1 MARDV
6 HSYARPGEARVTH
19 VSLDLFADF
28 EAKQFRGSATLDL
41 DVAPGVSEVVLDVR
55 DLLIHSAA
63 DEHGQPCAFTIGEPD
78 PILGCPLS
86 VEIQTGLTRI
96 LIDYTTGPDA
106 AALLWLAPEQTAG
119 GKHPFVF
126 SQGHAILTRT
136 WIPTQDSPG
145 IRQTY
150 DARITVPED
159 LVAVM
164 SAEHLTPGGVPGEEG
179 RRFEFRM
186 KQPIP
191 PHLFAIAIGVL
202 SFRALGPRS
211 GVFAE
216 PCVVD
221 LARDE
226 FADLEQMM
234 AAGEAVGGPYRWD
247 RLDLLVLPPSFPF
260 GGMENPRLT
269 FVTPTLLAGDR
280 SLTTIVAHE
289 LAHAWAGNL
298 VTNAT
303 WSDFWLNE
311 GFTVYMELRIME
323 ALYGPERAAML
334 EVYGYRALAE
344 EIGQL
349 GPTSSDTKLH
359 VDLTGRDPAAGVTTI
374 PYVKGAAFL
383 RVIEQAVGRE
393 RFDRYLRAWFD
404 RHAFTSVTTE
414 VFVRDLREH
423 LLGGDPELEQR
434 IGIEQWVYQPG
445 LPDNALQ
452 PSSAALVDVQAQAEA
467 FAAGK
472 PAGAID
478 TQAWTP
484 QEWRHFLGALPRE
497 LKLSQLDDLDRTFEL
512 SQAGNYEILFAW
524 LRLAV
529 RNQYEPAVPALE
541 RLLTTQ
547 GRRKFLQP
555 LYKDLMATDWGR
567 AQALRLYQRARP
579 LYHATVTTVL
589 DPIVR

>member
-6 HSYARPGEARVTH
+6 HSHARPGEARVTH
-19 VSLDLFADF
+19 VFLDLVASF
-28 EAKQFRGSATLDL
+28 EAKHFRGRATLDL
-41 DVAPGVSEVVLDVR
+41 DVAPGASEVVLDIK
-55 DLLIHSAA
+55 DLLIHSVA
-63 DEHGQPCAFTIGEPD
+63 DEQGQPCAFTIGEPD

-86 VEIQTGLTRI
+86 VAIPTGLTRI

-106 AALLWLAPEQTAG
+106 EALLWLAPEQTAG
-119 GKHPFVF
+119 GMHPFVF

-164 SAEHLTPGGVPGEEG
+164 SAEHLTPGGVPGKEG
-179 RRFEFRM
+179 RRYDFRM

-191 PHLFAIAIGVL
+191 PHLFAIAIGDL
-202 SFRALGPRS
+202 SFRSLGPRT

-216 PCVVD
+216 PAVVD
-221 LARDE
+221 RARDE

-234 AAGEAVGGPYRWD
+234 AAGEAVAGPYRWD

-311 GFTVYMELRIME
+311 GFTVYIELRIME

-344 EIGQL
+344 EIARL
-349 GPTSSDTKLH
+349 GLSSSDTKLH

-374 PYVKGAAFL
+374 PYVKGAVFL
-383 RVIEQAVGRE
+383 RVIEMTVGRE
-393 RFDRYLRAWFD
+393 RFDRYLCAWFD

-414 VFVRDLREH
+414 IFLRDLREH
-423 LLGGDPELEQR
+423 LLGADPELEQQ
-434 IGIEQWVYQPG
+434 IGIDQWVYEPG

-452 PSSAALVDVQAQAEA
+452 PSSAALIEVQTQAED

-478 TQAWTP
+478 AQGWTP
-484 QEWRHFLGALPRE
+484 QEWRHFLSALPRE
-497 LKLSQLDDLDRTFEL
+497 LSLSQVRDLDRTFEL
-512 SQAGNYEILFAW
+512 TQAGNYEILFAW

-555 LYKDLMATDWGR
+555 LYEGLMATDWGKV
-567 AQALRLYQRARP
+567 QALQLYQRARP